1 MYVEEF
7 LHFWDKRHLIRVYDE
22 EQLRGEA
29 AGHWVGLASMHH
41 RSRALSSA
49 FCRDQVLGTS
59 VQSEIPISEP
69 TSAKKQL
76 FLLQCLPSALY

>member
-7 LHFWDKRHLIRVYDE
+7 LHFWDKPHLIRVYDE
-22 EQLRGEA
+22 EQLLGEA

-41 RSRALSSA
+41 RSRILNCTC
-49 FCRDQVLGTS
+49 CRDQVLGTS
-59 VQSEIPISEP
+59 VQNEILISEP